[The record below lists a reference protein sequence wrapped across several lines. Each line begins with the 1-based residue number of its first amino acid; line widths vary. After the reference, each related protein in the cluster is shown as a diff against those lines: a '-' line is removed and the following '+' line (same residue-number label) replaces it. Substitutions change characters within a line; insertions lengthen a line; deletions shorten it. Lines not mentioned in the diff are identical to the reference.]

1 MDHSAIISRM
11 QETPAAIGALVSGL
25 TASEFRHKPPSGAW
39 SIVEITAHLVDEER
53 VDFRARLRS
62 TLEDPGR
69 KWPPTD
75 PEGWARDRG
84 YQSRELSP
92 LVAEFAREREAS
104 LLWLRSLGNVDWK
117 IAYIHPKVGPVT
129 AGELLVS
136 WAAHDALH
144 VRQIAKRMFELA
156 ARDGEP
162 EGFSTRYAGEWS
174 A

>member
-1 MDHSAIISRM
+1 MITNTQVMWTCVANGIV
-11 QETPAAIGALVSGL
+11 TNGGAPA
-25 TASEFRHKPPSGAW
+25 
-39 SIVEITAHLVDEER
+39 
-53 VDFRARLRS
+53 
-62 TLEDPGR
+62 
-69 KWPPTD
+69 
-75 PEGWARDRG
+75 
-84 YQSRELSP
+84 SP
-92 LVAEFAREREAS
+92 LTLKLSLVVTPKINATGTGDTIAGTVFENWPAYVRAITKAGDWLIAFAREREAS